1 MGVNARRLNLVI
13 VIGVVGL
20 LFAALSV
27 WRQVQQYR
35 SEWLIATATAVTAT
49 GQEIDHRLQERR
61 RKVEALRLLT
71 EEALKHGPRAEQPS
85 AALIQ
90 DDNGFYQ
97 NDVPAGQRRES
108 SGRLSGASMSLAN
121 DTALRQEIDAVWQLV
136 PLFRLNHQQDPSLP
150 WLYYL
155 SAREFILLYPW
166 APLEQYRYDSSIQ
179 ELEFWR
185 SVIPANNPRGELRW
199 TSVYED
205 GAGKGLMITAS
216 APVYVGEQFKGIV
229 AIDVLLTEFQQVLAS
244 GQQDIAMLLFDNT
257 GQLVAQSGVLDARL
271 LASRQAVLQPLG
283 LAEASIDLGPRFQQ
297 SASWHLMQ
305 VSIDN
310 GAATLLALKPA
321 TQVWRVALIKAAPF
335 VLLIVLGVMLLVM
348 LVRSE
353 HAARKIEQLTIT
365 DGLTG
370 AYNRRHFDAMFDVER
385 ERALRAHR
393 CFAVVMADI
402 DQFKSFNDHY
412 GHLAGD
418 DALRRSVQA
427 MTQAT
432 RRGGDLLF
440 RWGGEEFAV
449 LLSVESTAQA
459 EEVAERIRLSVSQL
473 QIPHEYSPHRVLTI
487 SLGIALTTDPAHCTR
502 NQLIREADQALYDA
516 KAAGRNRSKLIT
528 VQHPEEPA
536 AS

>member
-13 VIGVVGL
+13 VIGVLGL

-35 SEWLIATATAVTAT
+35 SEWLLATATTVAAT

-71 EEALKHGPRAEQPS
+71 EEALKQSPRSEHLS
-85 AALIQ
+85 ATLITDQ
-90 DDNGFYQ
+90 QGFYQ
-97 NDVPAGQRRES
+97 NEAPAGERTEH
-108 SGRLSGASMSLAN
+108 SGRISGASVSPAT
-121 DTALRQEIDAVWQLV
+121 DPALRQEMAAVWSLV

-150 WLYYL
+150 WIYYL
-155 SAREFILLYPW
+155 SVREFILLYPW
-166 APLEQYRYDSSIQ
+166 APLEQYRYDASIQ

-185 SVIPANNPRGELRW
+185 AVIPANNPRGDLRW
-199 TSVYED
+199 TSVYQD

-216 APVYVGEQFKGIV
+216 APVYVDEQFRGIV
-229 AIDVLLTEFQQVLAS
+229 AVDVLLTEFQQVLAS
-244 GQQDIAMLLFDNT
+244 SQNQQLAMLLFDNT
-257 GQLVAQSGVLDARL
+257 GQLVAQTGDLDASL

-297 SASWHLMQ
+297 RAGWHLMH

-310 GAATLLALKPA
+310 GAATLLALKPV

-353 HAARKIEQLTIT
+353 RAARQIEQLTIT

-385 ERALRAHR
+385 ERAQRAHR
-393 CFAVVMADI
+393 KFAVVMADI

-418 DALRRSVQA
+418 DALRRAVQA

-449 LLSVESTAQA
+449 LLSVDSVAQA
-459 EEVAERIRLSVSQL
+459 EEIAERIRLSVSQL
-473 QIPHEYSPHRVLTI
+473 QIPHEYSPHLVLTI
-487 SLGIALTTDPAHCTR
+487 SLGIALTTDPVHCTR
-502 NQLIREADQALYDA
+502 EQLIREADQALYEA
-516 KAAGRNRSKLIT
+516 KAAGRNRTKLTTIMAT
-528 VQHPEEPA
+528 A
-536 AS
+536 GS